1 MDELTI
7 VQAEILSAV
16 RQRVGRGKPP
26 PSYRELCSEFGWRS
40 TGTARDHLKALE
52 RKGYVQLPGHRGGR
66 VTLRDG
72 PAATGVSPIV
82 GRIVAGVPV
91 EAEEEVEG
99 HLTYPIEW
107 SGGAPCFALQ
117 VYGDSMVNAG
127 VLEGDHVV
135 VRPQKTARS
144 GEIVAA
150 TVDGETTLKR
160 LVKEGSR
167 RLLVSEN
174 PRYKPISLNSESAMI
189 HGVVVGLLRAYHSPR
204 SAARA
209 TKQASNHCGTG
220 D

>member
-1 MDELTI
+1 MEELTI
-7 VQAEILSAV
+7 VQANILSAV
-16 RQRVGRGKPP
+16 RQRVGRGQPP
-26 PSYRELCSEFGWRS
+26 PSYRELCAEFGWRS

-66 VTLRDG
+66 VTLRNES
-72 PAATGVSPIV
+72 AATGVSPIV

-91 EAEEEVEG
+91 GAEAMEEG
-99 HLTYPIEW
+99 HITYPIEW
-107 SGGAPCFALQ
+107 SGGASCFALQ

-127 VLEGDHVV
+127 ILEGDHVV

-160 LVKEGSR
+160 LVKEGSTV
-167 RLLVSEN
+167 LLVSEN
-174 PRYKPISLNSESAMI
+174 PYYEPITVKAESAMI
-189 HGVVVGLLRAYHSPR
+189 HGIVVGLLRAYHAPR
-204 SAARA
+204 LAARA
-209 TKQASNHCGTG
+209 TKQASKHYETG

>member
-1 MDELTI
+1 MDKLTI

-16 RQRVGRGKPP
+16 RQRVGRGEPP

-66 VTLRDG
+66 VTLRNG

-91 EAEEEVEG
+91 EAEEEEEG

-107 SGGAPCFALQ
+107 SGGASCFALQ
-117 VYGDSMVNAG
+117 VYGDSMV
-127 VLEGDHVV
+127 
-135 VRPQKTARS
+135 
-144 GEIVAA
+144 
-150 TVDGETTLKR
+150 LKR

-167 RLLVSEN
+167 KLLVSAN
-174 PRYKPISLNSESAMI
+174 PRYDPISLNSESAMI

-209 TKQASNHCGTG
+209 TKQASSHYGTG

>member
-16 RQRVGRGKPP
+16 RQRVGRGEPP
-26 PSYRELCSEFGWRS
+26 PSYRELCAEFGWRS

-66 VTLRDG
+66 VTLRKG
-72 PAATGVSPIV
+72 TVATGVAPII

-91 EAEEEVEG
+91 GAEEEEEG
-99 HLTYPIEW
+99 YIAYPVEW
-107 SGGAPCFALQ
+107 SGGASCFVLQ

-127 VLEGDHVV
+127 ILEGDHVV
-135 VRPQKTARS
+135 VRPQRTARS

-160 LVKEGSR
+160 LVKDGSR
-167 RLLVSEN
+167 GLLVSES
-174 PRYKPISLNSESAMI
+174 PHYEPISLNAESAMI
-189 HGVVVGLLRAYHSPR
+189 HGVVVGLLRAYHTPR

-209 TKQASNHCGTG
+209 TQAGEHCGVG
-220 D
+220 S